1 MTLRQGNRE
10 QTQFLPPSIEQYITA
25 DAQVRVYDAFVEALD
40 LGQLGIKV
48 DPTREG
54 NPCYDPRAMLKLL
67 IYGYSYGIRSSR
79 RLERETHYNLSFIWL
94 MGGLKPDHKTIAE
107 FRRKHKAAIHQALI
121 QCARLCLKLDLIA
134 GNILFVD
141 GSKIRGNSALKNSW
155 NQEKGK
161 RILAQAEQRIEG
173 ILREAE
179 AQDAEEAGEPSL
191 VSVPTQ
197 LLEPN
202 MIKDK
207 VEHILDELRESGKR
221 SINTVDKEC
230 TSFNGIHGAGAGYNA
245 EVVVDD
251 KHGLIVSADA
261 ISAGNDA
268 GQMSAQIEKAREVL
282 GHTPEVAVADAGFSD
297 LADLR
302 QLDDQNIKLIV
313 PNPQIVHEKKIGE
326 FDKRAFTYL
335 VSSDRY
341 ICPEGHPLRFVQ
353 VIKKNG
359 HRLYTIQKKAHCLN
373 CVNYGKCTKSRSG
386 RKLERLP
393 EEDLKRKLEQAYV
406 LPENRI
412 IYRRRQAKI
421 ELVFGHFKKNL
432 GMNCFLLRGLAGA
445 RAEISLLSICFNVR
459 RLITLMGQEG
469 LIGKLKKSLSAHAYF
484 LILFRISANFF
495 QNAQLIRLGRLTNLN
510 RLLVKTQPE
519 GVTLH
524 GLGS

>member
-1 MTLRQGNRE
+1 MTLRQGNRK
-10 QTQFLPPSIEQYITA
+10 QLQFLPPSIEQYVTA
-25 DAQVRVYDAFVEALD
+25 DAPVRVYDAFVEALD
-40 LGQLGIKV
+40 LSKLGIDI

-54 NPCYDPRAMLKLL
+54 NPCYDPRSMLKLL
-67 IYGYSYGIRSSR
+67 IYGYSYGVRSSR
-79 RLERETHYNLSFIWL
+79 KLEREVYYNLSFIWL

-107 FRRKHKAAIHQALI
+107 FRRKHKTAIHQALV

-161 RILAQAEQRIEG
+161 RILAQVEQRIEG

-179 AQDAEEAGEPSL
+179 AQDAEEEGEPSL

-202 MIKDK
+202 MTKDK

-221 SINTVDKEC
+221 SLNTVDKEC

-261 ISAGNDA
+261 VSAGNDA
-268 GQMSAQIEKAREVL
+268 GQMSNQIEQAQEVL
-282 GHTPEVAVADAGFSD
+282 GHAPEVGVADAGFSD
-297 LADLR
+297 LADLKR
-302 QLDDQNIKLIV
+302 LDDQKIKLIV
-313 PNPQIVHEKKIGE
+313 PNPQIVHGKQIGE
-326 FDKRAFTYL
+326 FDKRNFTYL
-335 VSSDRY
+335 PASDRY
-341 ICPEGHPLRFVQ
+341 ICPQGHTLRFVQ
-353 VIKKNG
+353 IINKNQN
-359 HRLYTIQKKAHCLN
+359 RLYTIENKAYCLN
-373 CVNYGKCTKSRSG
+373 CSHYGKCTKSKSG
-386 RKLERLP
+386 RKLERLV
-393 EEDLKRKLEQAYV
+393 EEELKAKLEQLYA
-406 LPENRI
+406 LPENKV

-432 GMNCFLLRGLAGA
+432 GMNCFLLRGSAGA

-459 RLITLMGQEG
+459 RMVTLLGQEG
-469 LIGKLKKSLSAHAYF
+469 LIRQFK
-484 LILFRISANFF
+484 ILATSYQRFF
-495 QNAQLIRLGRLTNLN
+495 STSKN
-510 RLLVKTQPE
+510 RLSFLFTNQVAYLNQI
-519 GVTLH
+519 L
-524 GLGS
+524 